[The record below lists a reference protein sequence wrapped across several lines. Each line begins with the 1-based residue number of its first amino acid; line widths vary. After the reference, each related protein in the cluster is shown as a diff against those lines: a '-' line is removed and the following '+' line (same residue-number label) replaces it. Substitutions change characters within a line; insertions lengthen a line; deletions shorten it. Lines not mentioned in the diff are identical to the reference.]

1 MFSREQPAGA
11 RVRGPVAWIA
21 ERMESEFLLAAAR
34 VNARLFI
41 GGDDEFILLQS
52 AALSLAGASIQH
64 PARLGSEIRIAWK

>member
-1 MFSREQPAGA
+1 
-11 RVRGPVAWIA
+11 
-21 ERMESEFLLAAAR
+21 METEFLLAAAR

-52 AALSLAGASIQH
+52 AALSLAGVSIQH